1 MDCITFW
8 QVEFNYKYTGTIK
21 DVNGCVSTPFDI
33 FFQFNHVPVP
43 TISGP
48 TPVCDASVSNV
59 YTTQSGMSNYL
70 WTVTGGNITGGGST
84 SDYSVTVTWSG
95 AGTGHV
101 KVNYTN
107 PATGCTAAAQTDY
120 PVTINPLPVVNSVTL
135 QANEGIVGPSWTWP
149 VGGTYP
155 NFNMCIDP
163 LINPASYYLDVNTF
177 SSTPNLMADYVN
189 GFKLDQTGLTQAW
202 WDYWSARGVNGPSGN
217 AYPWQDEMWRIIHGT
232 DPFFYLELS
241 GGDYIIVDGLHYILA
256 GNIDRTW

>member
-1 MDCITFW
+1 AIGLDNS
-8 QVEFNYKYTGTIK
+8 ETGVDYQLYI
-21 DVNGCVSTPFDI
+21 
-33 FFQFNHVPVP
+33 
-43 TISGP
+43 
-48 TPVCDASVSNV
+48 
-59 YTTQSGMSNYL
+59 
-70 WTVTGGNITGGGST
+70 GGST
-84 SDYSVTVTWSG
+84 PVGLPVHGSTGNTITFGDQTA
-95 AGTGHV
+95 AGTYTV
-101 KVNYTN
+101 KATN
-107 PATGCTAAAQTDY
+107 NNTGCSNDALMNGDATI
-120 PVTINPLPVVNSVTL
+120 TINPLPVVNSVTL

-177 SSTPNLMADYVN
+177 SSTPALMADYVN

-202 WDYWSARGVNGPSGN
+202 WDYWAARGVNGPSGN

-256 GNIDRTW
+256 G